1 MSYRHIFRRLFF
13 SFIAILGLMSFSF
26 ILIHL
31 VPGDPVDLILGEQ
44 ASDIDYQ
51 QLKKQMGLDQPVWKQ
66 YIIYLQKV
74 FVLDFGVSIY
84 DQRPVF
90 EYIKNA
96 FMPTF
101 WLTLSSLLLS
111 IFWGIPLGILSAI
124 YRNSL
129 LDRWSSL
136 VSVCG
141 FSLPVFFVAPL
152 LIWVFA
158 IYWPLLPVSE
168 QSGWSHYIL
177 PSVSLSLPLGSAL
190 CQMSRTSLSEI
201 IHQDYIRTAR
211 SKGLG
216 FLKIYFK
223 HAFKP
228 SLIPLITI
236 LSLQFA
242 ALLSGVVIV
251 EIIFDWPGLGLL
263 FFQSITRRDYPM
275 IQACVLVITLIYLVV
290 NILADIG
297 YFIIHP
303 KMRSL
308 K

>member
-1 MSYRHIFRRLFF
+1 MNYRKIFRRLIF
-13 SFIAILGLMSFSF
+13 SLIALLGLISFSF

-44 ASDIDYQ
+44 ASSVDYQ
-51 QLKKQMGLDQPVWKQ
+51 QLREQMGLNQPLWKQ
-66 YIIYLQKV
+66 YINYMKKV
-74 FVLDFGVSIY
+74 FLFDFGVSIY

-90 EYIKNA
+90 EYVNSA
-96 FMPTF
+96 FFPTL
-101 WLTLSSLLLS
+101 WLTLCALFLS
-111 IFWGIPLGILSAI
+111 VLWGIPSGVLSAI
-124 YRNSL
+124 YRDSI
-129 LDRWSSL
+129 LDRWTSFI
-136 VSVCG
+136 SVCG
-141 FSLPVFFVAPL
+141 FSLPIFFVAPL
-152 LIWVFA
+152 LIWLFA

-168 QSGWSHYIL
+168 HEGWAHYVL

-190 CQMSRTSLSEI
+190 CQMSRTSLLEV

-223 HAFKP
+223 HALRP
-228 SLIPLITI
+228 SLVPIVTV

-263 FFQSITRRDYPM
+263 FFQSISRRDYPM
-275 IQACVLVITLIYLVV
+275 IQACVLIITSIYLVV
-290 NILADIG
+290 NILADIF
-297 YFIIHP
+297 YALIHP
-303 KMRSL
+303 KMRS
-308 K
+308 